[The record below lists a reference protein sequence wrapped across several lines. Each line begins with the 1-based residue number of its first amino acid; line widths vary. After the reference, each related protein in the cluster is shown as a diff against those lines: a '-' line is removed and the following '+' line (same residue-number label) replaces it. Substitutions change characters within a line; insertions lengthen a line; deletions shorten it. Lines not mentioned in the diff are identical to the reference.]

1 MSDFTI
7 GYVKPR
13 TDEEYQVAI
22 DEMLAELDR
31 SAARSQE
38 TRKRIRRAMAEM
50 EASKKRSDAIMA
62 RTQMVLDSLPDWLKP
77 NVG

>member
-1 MSDFTI
+1 MSDFTM

-13 TDEEYQVAI
+13 TDEEYQAAI
-22 DEMLAELDR
+22 DEMLAELER

-38 TRKRIRRAMAEM
+38 TRKRIKHAKAEM

-62 RTQMVLDSLPDWLKP
+62 RTQTVLDALPDWMKP

>member
-13 TDEEYQVAI
+13 TDEEYQTAI
-22 DEMLAELDR
+22 DEMLAELER

-38 TRKRIRRAMAEM
+38 TRKRTKSAM
-50 EASKKRSDAIMA
+50 EAAEASRKRSDAIMA
-62 RTQMVLDSLPDWLKP
+62 RTQRALDSLPDWMKP

>member
-13 TDEEYQVAI
+13 TDEEYQAAI
-22 DEMLAELDR
+22 DEMLAELER
-31 SAARSQE
+31 SAARSRERRARINILKTE
-38 TRKRIRRAMAEM
+38 TRAIEAEAAQIR
-50 EASKKRSDAIMA
+50 A
-62 RTQMVLDSLPDWLKP
+62 RTQARLDTLAKWVMP